1 MRRNLIVLRGST
13 HEGNLDHLQK
23 EEIMDTMIPVDK
35 KEIDDIV
42 HHTELLTKMV
52 DRSNKE
58 ITNLKKRISKFRKDR
73 EKTR

>member
-1 MRRNLIVLRGST
+1 MISRGST

-23 EEIMDTMIPVDK
+23 EEIMDTMITVDK
-35 KEIDDIV
+35 REIDGIV
-42 HHTELLTKMV
+42 HHIELLTKMV
-52 DRSNKE
+52 EQSNKE